1 MNTSTANAERLG
13 GRMRDGY
20 RAGEKPSALIRSVYA
35 EVPSGLFVIVV
46 LRAAFA
52 LSSAQCKTVSTFL
65 GRGGTVEGM
74 DDGVVDAYL
83 RPLIERLR
91 PGWDGSNVRRP

>member
-1 MNTSTANAERLG
+1 MNTSMANAKRLG
-13 GRMRDGY
+13 SQMRDGY

-52 LSSAQCKTVSTFL
+52 LSSAQCKMVSTFL
-65 GRGGTVEGM
+65 PPGGKIEGM
-74 DDGVVDAYL
+74 DDGAVDGYL
-83 RPLIERLR
+83 RPLVERLR
-91 PGWDGSNVRRP
+91 PSWDSRAP